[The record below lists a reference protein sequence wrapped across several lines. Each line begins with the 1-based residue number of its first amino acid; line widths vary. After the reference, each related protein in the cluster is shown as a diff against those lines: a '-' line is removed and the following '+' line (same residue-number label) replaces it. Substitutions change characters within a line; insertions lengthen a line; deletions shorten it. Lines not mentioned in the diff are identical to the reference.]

1 MLLMLRIFTIYRS
14 SFGTWVRRVI
24 VPGNSTNEV
33 LP

>member
-14 SFGTWVRRVI
+14 IFGTQFRRVI